1 MNIKMLTFKVYKK
14 FLFRVSM
21 NNIYKELI
29 GEIFLRLLHHA
40 LLLEINEYL
49 FEFKCS
55 ILWYLNHLHK
65 LERSKT
71 KKEVINEL

>member
-29 GEIFLRLLHHA
+29 GDIFHA
-40 LLLEINEYL
+40 LLLEIDEYL

>member
-1 MNIKMLTFKVYKK
+1 MNIKMLTFKVYEKK
-14 FLFRVSM
+14 SFCVSM

-29 GEIFLRLLHHA
+29 GEIFLRLLHHLISVSI

-55 ILWYLNHLHK
+55 IL
-65 LERSKT
+65 
-71 KKEVINEL
+71 